1 MSRYLDVPATGSD
14 VVDDDLE
21 REGSQTLRSRTIGQ
35 AFDRFDADYAQT
47 EPASLVVTV
56 CAYEEEGNI
65 AGVLEKMPPSINGEP
80 YTVLVVVDG
89 GNDRTGEIARSFPGV
104 LVIEFPR
111 NLGHGVAL
119 QVAYRY
125 CINRGVRYL
134 VTLDGDGQNDPGEIP
149 QILAPLLDD
158 ALDFV
163 LASRVLG
170 VDQTSDRM
178 RKTGVRIFSFI
189 VNRMT
194 RSNLTD
200 TSTGYRALR
209 VSMLADVVGHLRQ
222 TQYQTSELLIT
233 CLKRGWRVG
242 EVPTVWHER
251 NSGESKKGRN
261 SIYGLRYARVVFST
275 WWRER

>member
-170 VDQTSDRM
+170 RGPDVGPHAKDRRSHLLLHRQPHDEVELDRHVDGLSRAA
-178 RKTGVRIFSFI
+178 R
-189 VNRMT
+189 VNAGR
-194 RSNLTD
+194 RRRPPPPDAVPNLRT
-200 TSTGYRALR
+200 AH
-209 VSMLADVVGHLRQ
+209 HLPQ
-222 TQYQTSELLIT
+222 E
-233 CLKRGWRVG
+233 GWRVG